1 MADVRT
7 ILISKGYSFLPAA
20 NLIGKIIAETK
31 REILMTIS
39 KAQSELRRLHQ
50 KLLKVRDSQVKEE
63 NGKWLSWEV
72 QIVNAVSH
80 IFPNTVRNI
89 F

>member
-1 MADVRT
+1 
-7 ILISKGYSFLPAA
+7 
-20 NLIGKIIAETK
+20 
-31 REILMTIS
+31 MTIS

-72 QIVNAVSH
+72 QILYAVSH
-80 IFPNTVRNI
+80 IFPNTVETYFSVIKSFKRSL
-89 F
+89 